1 MLKRTL
7 TALVMIVILVPLVIL
22 GGWYYTALGMVLSYV
37 AGYELLSMME
47 KEEPNFKKLKYVG
60 PLYNVLLV
68 LTFKLEPVMVIPLI
82 ILTILSFLA
91 LGIFRPK
98 FSIKSTISLIFVYI
112 YSGLLMGIILF
123 IRLTG
128 NNTIFNQGF
137 YLFVYLLLTVIFTDI
152 GAYAIGCTIGKHKLC
167 PTISPKKSVE
177 GAIGGIIV
185 GTVIGMVYYL
195 IVNKYFINY
204 SMFGFDYK
212 YEWIIVLVMTFVLTI
227 ATEIGDLVASKLK
240 RHYGIKDYGNI
251 FPGHGGVMDRF
262 DSLIFTGSLLYALI
276 ITLV

>member
-112 YSGLLMGIILF
+112 YSGLLMGITLF

-204 SMFGFDYK
+204 SMFGFNYK

>member
-1 MLKRTL
+1 MLKRIL

-22 GGWYYTALGMVLSYV
+22 GGWYYTALGMVLSYF

-82 ILTILSFLA
+82 ILTVLSFLA

-98 FSIKSTISLIFVYI
+98 FSIKSTINLIFVYI
-112 YSGLLMGIILF
+112 YSGLLMGITLF

-185 GTVIGMVYYL
+185 GTVIGMAYYL

>member
-22 GGWYYTALGMVLSYV
+22 GGWFYTALGMVLSYI
-37 AGYELLSMME
+37 AGYELLNMME
-47 KEEPNFKKLKYVG
+47 KEEPIFKKLKYVG
-60 PLYNVLLV
+60 PLYNVLLIV
-68 LTFKLEPVMVIPLI
+68 AFKLVPEMVIPLI
-82 ILTILSFLA
+82 ILTVLSFLA

-98 FSIKSTISLIFVYI
+98 FSIKSVINLIFVYI
-112 YSGLLMGIILF
+112 YSGLLFGITLF

-128 NNTIFNQGF
+128 HNSAFNQGF
-137 YLFVYLLLTVIFTDI
+137 YLFLYLVLTVIFTDI

-177 GAIGGIIV
+177 GAIGGIVV
-185 GTVIGMVYYL
+185 GTLIGMVYYL

-204 SMFGFDYK
+204 SMFGFTYEH
-212 YEWIIVLVMTFVLTI
+212 EWIIVLILSFVLTI
-227 ATEIGDLVASKLK
+227 STEIGDLVASKLK
-240 RHYGIKDYGNI
+240 RQYDIKDYGNL

-262 DSLIFTGSLLYALI
+262 DSLIFSGALLYALI

>member
-82 ILTILSFLA
+82 ILTVLSFLA

-112 YSGLLMGIILF
+112 YSGLLMGITLF

-185 GTVIGMVYYL
+185 GTVIGMAYYL

-240 RHYGIKDYGNI
+240 RHYGIKDYGNL